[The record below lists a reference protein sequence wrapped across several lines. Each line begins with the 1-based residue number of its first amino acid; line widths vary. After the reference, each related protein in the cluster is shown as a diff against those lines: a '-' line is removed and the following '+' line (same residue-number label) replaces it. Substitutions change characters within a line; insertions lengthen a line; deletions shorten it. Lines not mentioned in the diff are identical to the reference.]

1 MEINRKRATGI
12 VAGALICGLAIGGG
26 AAAFAANDDPGS
38 STSSALELSKLRM
51 PDGRGFMEVTPE
63 WPKNEFGL
71 TVGQPTE
78 ADRRSGNIP
87 DLTPRT
93 TVDGKAGFIH
103 TSDAYG
109 PDPKSPEEAAAQSRE
124 NVNAKGEIHY
134 TVYGSDGK
142 TVIGTDFAGTVSQG
156 TVND

>member
-1 MEINRKRATGI
+1 MAINRKRTFGI
-12 VAGALICGLAIGGG
+12 VAGAAICGLAVGGG
-26 AAAFAANDDPGS
+26 AVAFAADNDVKEPSAS
-38 STSSALELSKLRM
+38 SLGLSELKM

-134 TVYGSDGK
+134 TVYGPDGK

-156 TVND
+156 NDDN